1 MRIGRTLVAL
11 PAVLVAAA
19 CTQVADGTVR
29 PARGLTPRPLTG
41 QAVKQV
47 LLDDSEL
54 SKMLNQPFKGSADL
68 PPRFGGRD
76 LLFGLD
82 ASPSECAE
90 VQFELHKNSY
100 GRADIRNAAQE
111 IWWTVRLRN
120 VKVISVTESVV
131 ALPSAV
137 AADALFATLTQQ
149 WNRCNGATVTS
160 DLPSGRGPTAVISD
174 VRAAD
179 SVLAAHVDAV
189 NTFRITSGRA
199 VGVRVN
205 CLVEVGVAFFSDHRP
220 DGTAVRIAHQMMDK
234 VGSLS

>member
-11 PAVLVAAA
+11 LAVLGATA

-29 PARGLTPRPLTG
+29 SARGLTPRPLTG

-54 SKMLNQPFKGSADL
+54 SKMLNQPFKGSADF

-90 VQFELHKNSY
+90 VEFELHKNSY

-111 IWWTVRLRN
+111 VWWTARLRN

-149 WNRCNGATVTS
+149 WNRCNGTTVTS
-160 DLPSGRGPTAVISD
+160 DFPSGRGPTAVISG

-179 SVLAAHVDAV
+179 SVLAATVDAV
-189 NTFRITSGRA
+189 NSFMITSARA

-220 DGTAVRIAHQMMDK
+220 DGTAVNIAHQMMDK
-234 VGSLS
+234 VSSLT

>member
-1 MRIGRTLVAL
+1 L
-11 PAVLVAAA
+11 
-19 CTQVADGTVR
+19 
-29 PARGLTPRPLTG
+29 
-41 QAVKQV
+41 
-47 LLDDSEL
+47 
-54 SKMLNQPFKGSADL
+54 
-68 PPRFGGRD
+68 
-76 LLFGLD
+76 
-82 ASPSECAE
+82 
-90 VQFELHKNSY
+90 
-100 GRADIRNAAQE
+100 RNA
-111 IWWTVRLRN
+111 
-120 VKVISVTESVV
+120 KVISVTESVV
-131 ALPSAV
+131 ALPSTV

-149 WNRCNGATVTS
+149 WNRCNGATVTP

-234 VGSLS
+234 VTRLS

>member
-11 PAVLVAAA
+11 LAVLVATA
-19 CTQVADGTVR
+19 CTQVADGTAR

-54 SKMLNQPFKGSADL
+54 SKMLNQSFKGTAEF
-68 PPRFGGRD
+68 PPRLGRRD
-76 LLFGLD
+76 LLFELD

-90 VQFELHKNSY
+90 VEFELHKNSY
-100 GRADIRNAAQE
+100 GGADIRKAAQE
-111 IWWTVRLRN
+111 VWWTAHLRS

-131 ALPSAV
+131 ALPSAL

-149 WNRCNGATVTS
+149 WNRCDGTTVTS
-160 DLPSGRGPTAVISD
+160 HFPSGRGPTAVISD
-174 VRAAD
+174 VRVAD
-179 SVLAAHVDAV
+179 SVLAAHVAAV
-189 NTFRITSGRA
+189 NTFTITSGRA

-205 CLVEVGVAFFSDHRP
+205 CLVEVSVAFFSDHRP
-220 DGTAVRIAHQMMDK
+220 DGTAIRIAHRMMDK
-234 VGSLS
+234 VSSLS

>member
-11 PAVLVAAA
+11 LAVLAATA

-47 LLDDSEL
+47 LFDDSEL
-54 SKMLNQPFKGSADL
+54 SKMLNQPFKRSADL

-90 VQFELHKNSY
+90 VEFELHKNSY

-111 IWWTVRLRN
+111 IWWTARLRN
-120 VKVISVTESVV
+120 VKVISMTESVV
-131 ALPSAV
+131 ALPSTV

-160 DLPSGRGPTAVISD
+160 DFPGGRGPTAVVSD
-174 VRAAD
+174 VRAAG
-179 SVLAAHVDAV
+179 SVLAATVDAV
-189 NTFRITSGRA
+189 NTFTITSARA

-220 DGTAVRIAHQMMDK
+220 DGTAVKIAHQMMDK
-234 VGSLS
+234 VSSLT